1 MKKCVSV
8 FLIIAALVSNAQQD
22 SMQPPYKR
30 FPTLPPF
37 HILLSDSSSVYAKA
51 QLPKKTPVLFMV
63 FIPDCSH
70 CQNEAEELVKR
81 KNELKDLQVVMVTLQ
96 SLKDMNNFIDR
107 YGLREIDDLVV
118 GKDMYYLFPSFYD
131 FRNLPFHALYNKKG
145 DLVTI
150 FEGSVGLD
158 KVLETFRQ
166 QR

>member
-63 FIPDCSH
+63 FSPDCSH
-70 CQNEAEELVKR
+70 CQHETEDLVKYR
-81 KNELKDLQVVMVTLQ
+81 EKLKDIQIVMIT
-96 SLKDMNNFIDR
+96 
-107 YGLREIDDLVV
+107 
-118 GKDMYYLFPSFYD
+118 MYP
-131 FRNLPFHALYNKKG
+131 
-145 DLVTI
+145 
-150 FEGSVGLD
+150 LD
-158 KVLETFRQ
+158 
-166 QR
+166 